1 MDAPT
6 RRPAHL
12 LFQGALQTRGTMF
25 LKFSHKILL
34 RFLLHVKSWEAGAAE
49 GGAVGSQRPS
59 PSAWGIPAPWGGPAA
74 PQPRHPRSGV
84 SCSPSSLFNDK
95 SGQEKRAFPHVWT
108 RAGAGPGRGLAVGA
122 FAAQGSGR
130 VSLLAP
136 SAFLTKTRGTVVA
149 FVTCGSW

>member
-12 LFQGALQTRGTMF
+12 LFQGALQTLGTMF

-59 PSAWGIPAPWGGPAA
+59 PSAWGIPAPWGGPAGPAAAA
-74 PQPRHPRSGV
+74 PM
-84 SCSPSSLFNDK
+84 F
-95 SGQEKRAFPHVWT
+95 
-108 RAGAGPGRGLAVGA
+108 RGLVLAVFA
-122 FAAQGSGR
+122 F
-130 VSLLAP
+130 
-136 SAFLTKTRGTVVA
+136 
-149 FVTCGSW
+149 